1 MLVFEIIRIFEVLKA
16 NVYINMR
23 KQLGFVL
30 ACLMA
35 LASCG
40 NSNLERVETGK
51 PYIGLY
57 QGRDVVVVFD
67 QTYEGNVKGR
77 VYLDDGTAVAAPMQF
92 STDLGRDGH
101 GMLYLERTV
110 LLLDKWKFRRKQ
122 LQGEVASERVVLR
135 LSGDSK
141 KYSFAGDYKEP
152 QYEVFK
158 KELVYAKGV
167 RGFWSGYSVSP
178 EDNYGA
184 IYIRKLPSLLT
195 PEDLDL
201 DLDLYQPIDV
211 ESRKLHPLLVLIHG
225 GAFYGGDKRDAGFPE
240 MAEYF
245 AQRGYVVASINYR
258 LGFWPW
264 CNSVDR
270 AGYRAVQDANA
281 AVRYLLDNREEY
293 CIDTANIFV
302 AGSSAGAVTALNLAF
317 MSEGNRPESTYS
329 STSERFK
336 QVFGWVVELMGWDPN
351 IALVFD
357 MDTDLGKI
365 NSIKINSNHPTKQI
379 PFRVKAVVNMWGAMH
394 DLAMLNNSKN
404 TAILSFHGDAD
415 QVLPYESGYPFGDIL
430 NEYTENIMQAVSFN
444 SETVY
449 KFISAIMPKDGA
461 LNEFAFRPMY
471 GSKMIDGQA
480 QMNRMRRSELNTA
493 GGGDHSLHLNSDGTL
508 SDYFYDVILP
518 KTSRFLCEEMIGGT
532 SVKLVQTG
540 AWFEALSTDNVDE
553 MHWQVDGGAILER
566 QGDTKVKVML
576 FGDEWN
582 HKVQLM
588 GKYKNGVEFCETIR

>member
-1 MLVFEIIRIFEVLKA
+1 
-16 NVYINMR
+16 MR
-23 KQLGFVL
+23 RQLGIVL
-30 ACLMA
+30 VCLLA

-40 NSNLERVETGK
+40 NTNFERVETGK

-67 QTYEGNVKGR
+67 QTYEGNIKGR
-77 VYLDDGTAVAAPMQF
+77 VYLDDGTAVAAPLRF

-101 GMLYLERTV
+101 GVLYLERSA
-110 LLLDKWKFRRKQ
+110 LLLDKWSVRRKR
-122 LQGEVASERVVLR
+122 LQGEVASERVTLR
-135 LSGDSK
+135 LSDDSK
-141 KYSFAGDYKEP
+141 RYSFAGDYREP

-167 RGFWSGYSVSP
+167 RGFWSCYSVSP
-178 EDNYGA
+178 GDNYSA
-184 IYIRKLPSLLT
+184 IYTRKLPSLMT

-201 DLDLYQPIDV
+201 DLDLYQPIDADN
-211 ESRKLHPLLVLIHG
+211 RKLHPLLVLIHG
-225 GAFYGGDKRDAGFPE
+225 GAFYAGDKSDTGFPE

-270 AGYRAVQDANA
+270 AGFHAVQDANA
-281 AVRYLLDNREEY
+281 AVRFLLNNKEEY
-293 CIDTANIFV
+293 RIDTANIFV

-317 MSEGNRPESTYS
+317 MREENRPESTYS

-336 QVFGWVVELMGWDPN
+336 QVFGWVIEFLGWDPS
-351 IALVFD
+351 IARIFD
-357 MDTDLGKI
+357 LDSDLGVI
-365 NSIKINSNHPTKQI
+365 NSINPKMQT
-379 PFRVKAVVNMWGAMH
+379 PFRVKAVVNMWGAVH
-394 DLAMLNNSKN
+394 DLSMLNNSRN

-430 NEYTENIMQAVSFN
+430 NEYSENIMQAVSFN

-449 KFISAIMPKDGA
+449 KFLMAIMPENGA

-480 QMNRMRRSELNTA
+480 RMNRMRRSELNTA
-493 GGGDHSLHLNSDGTL
+493 GGADHSLHLNGDGTL

-518 KTSRFLCEEMIGGT
+518 KTCRFLCEEMVGGT
-532 SVKLVQTG
+532 SVKMVQTG
-540 AWFEALSTDNVDE
+540 AWFEALATDNVAE
-553 MHWQVDGGAILER
+553 MHWQVDGGAILDR
-566 QGDTKVKVML
+566 QGDNKVKVML
-576 FGDEWN
+576 FGDVWN

>member
-1 MLVFEIIRIFEVLKA
+1 
-16 NVYINMR
+16 MR
-23 KQLGFVL
+23 RQLGVVL
-30 ACLMA
+30 VCLMA

-40 NSNLERVETGK
+40 NSNFERVETGK

-67 QTYEGNVKGR
+67 QNYEGNVKGR
-77 VYLDDGTAVAAPMQF
+77 VYLDDGTAVAAPMKF

-101 GMLYLERTV
+101 GVLYLERNA
-110 LLLDKWKFRRKQ
+110 LLLDKWSVRRKQ
-122 LQGEVASERVVLR
+122 LQGEVGSERVTLR

-141 KYSFAGDYKEP
+141 RYSFAGDYKEP
-152 QYEVFK
+152 LYEVFK

-167 RGFWSGYSVSP
+167 RGFWSCYSVAP
-178 EDNYGA
+178 GDNYGA
-184 IYIRKLPSLLT
+184 IFTRKLPSLMT

-201 DLDLYQPIDV
+201 SLDLYQPIDAD
-211 ESRKLHPLLVLIHG
+211 SRKLHPLLVLIHG
-225 GAFYGGDKRDAGFPE
+225 GAFYAGDKSDPGFPE

-264 CNSVDR
+264 STSVDR

-281 AVRYLLDNREEY
+281 AVRYLLNDKEKY
-293 CIDTANIFV
+293 CIDTTNIFV

-317 MSEGNRPESTYS
+317 MREENRPEATCS

-336 QVFGWVVELMGWDPN
+336 QVFGWVIEFVGLDPN
-351 IALVFD
+351 LALVFD
-357 MDTDLGKI
+357 LDSDLGKI
-365 NSIKINSNHPTKQI
+365 NSIKINSNNTKTLP

-394 DLAMLNNSKN
+394 DLEMLNNSKN

-415 QVLPYESGYPFGDIL
+415 QVLPYESGYPFSNVL
-430 NEYTENIMQAVSFN
+430 NEYTENILQAISFN
-444 SETVY
+444 SEAVY
-449 KFISAIMPKDGA
+449 KFIIAIMPKDGA

-480 QMNRMRRSELNTA
+480 QMSRMRRSELNTA
-493 GGGDHSLHLNSDGTL
+493 GGGDHSLHLNGDGTL

-518 KTSRFLCEEMIGGT
+518 KTSRFLCEEMVGGA

-540 AWFEALSTDNVDE
+540 AWFEALSTDNVAE